1 MRYLFVCLFASFC
14 CSAQLSLTTIKLS
27 SVIEETS
34 GLEYIGN
41 NLMTINDSGD
51 KAKLYVFSTEGD
63 LIKSTRFYDLKNKDW
78 EDLAADEDHFYIADT
93 GNNYATR
100 ENLKIYILGKDLI
113 PEGTIRIRYE
123 AQKTFSK
130 ESLNEFDAEGL
141 AVMGDQLILFSKNR
155 KTLQSE
161 LYVFPKTKGEYTLSP
176 SAVINTE
183 ALVTAADYNSKED
196 LMVLTGYDFRG
207 VQYFYTLSNFKKNGF
222 ENIDLQRYTIPVK
235 PAQIEAVKI
244 INASEFW
251 ITSESEAKGKPRLF
265 HVKLE
270 C

>member
-1 MRYLFVCLFASFC
+1 
-14 CSAQLSLTTIKLS
+14 
-27 SVIEETS
+27 
-34 GLEYIGN
+34 
-41 NLMTINDSGD
+41 
-51 KAKLYVFSTEGD
+51 
-63 LIKSTRFYDLKNKDW
+63 
-78 EDLAADEDHFYIADT
+78 
-93 GNNYATR
+93 
-100 ENLKIYILGKDLI
+100 
-113 PEGTIRIRYE
+113 
-123 AQKTFSK
+123 
-130 ESLNEFDAEGL
+130 
-141 AVMGDQLILFSKNR
+141 
-155 KTLQSE
+155 
-161 LYVFPKTKGEYTLSP
+161 
-176 SAVINTE
+176 VINTE

-270 C
+270 R

>member
-1 MRYLFVCLFASFC
+1 MRYLFVSLFASFC
-14 CSAQLSLTTIKLS
+14 CNAQLSLTTIKLS

-34 GLEYIGN
+34 GLEYIVN

-141 AVMGDQLILFSKNR
+141 AVMGD
-155 KTLQSE
+155 
-161 LYVFPKTKGEYTLSP
+161 
-176 SAVINTE
+176 
-183 ALVTAADYNSKED
+183 
-196 LMVLTGYDFRG
+196 
-207 VQYFYTLSNFKKNGF
+207 
-222 ENIDLQRYTIPVK
+222 
-235 PAQIEAVKI
+235 
-244 INASEFW
+244 
-251 ITSESEAKGKPRLF
+251 
-265 HVKLE
+265 
-270 C
+270 